1 MTAAASVAVVVPT
14 HDRAHLLERLVAALA
29 RQETPRPFSVVVVD
43 DGSRDETWTMLEK
56 LAASTG
62 LPLVPLRLDPGRGP
76 ATARNLGW
84 RATDADVVAFIDDD
98 CVPAPEWLAALANAA
113 ARAGMA
119 QGQTLPD
126 PAQASGR
133 GPFSR
138 TLEVTEAT
146 GYYQTCNMAYR
157 RDVLERLG
165 GFDER
170 FRHPTGED
178 TDLAWRALEDG
189 VDAEFVGAAVVYHDV
204 RPSSFIA
211 HLRDTRRWEGVVL
224 AVHLHPR
231 LRDRFH
237 RRWFWKPSHPPA
249 IAAAM
254 GVALALAPQSSVARR
269 LLGLALMAPYV
280 RYRTRVLPLE
290 GGPRRRVA
298 AIPLALVADLA
309 EVAVLASASARYRT
323 LLL

>member
-1 MTAAASVAVVVPT
+1 VTVVASVAVVVPT
-14 HDRAHLLERLVAALA
+14 HDRADRLERLVAALE
-29 RQETPRPFSVVVVD
+29 RQESTRPFSVVVVD
-43 DGSRDETWTMLEK
+43 DGSHDETWTVLEK
-56 LAASTG
+56 LAASTR

-84 RATDADVVAFIDDD
+84 QATDAGVIAFTDDD
-98 CVPAPEWLAALANAA
+98 CVPAPGWLEALAEEAE
-113 ARAGMA
+113 RAGMA

-126 PAQASGR
+126 PTQASGS

-138 TLEVTEAT
+138 TLAVTEAT

-189 VDAEFVGAAVVYHDV
+189 VEAEFVPAAVVYHDV
-204 RPSSFIA
+204 RPSSFVA

-224 AVHLHPR
+224 AVRLHPR

-249 IAAAM
+249 IAAAL
-254 GVALALAPQSSVARR
+254 GAVLAAGPRSSTARR
-269 LLGLALMAPYV
+269 LLGLAMIAPYI
-280 RYRTRVLPLE
+280 RYRSLVLPLD
-290 GGPRRRVA
+290 GGPRRRLA

-309 EVAVLASASARYRT
+309 EVAVLASASARYKT

>member
-1 MTAAASVAVVVPT
+1 
-14 HDRAHLLERLVAALA
+14 
-29 RQETPRPFSVVVVD
+29 
-43 DGSRDETWTMLEK
+43 
-56 LAASTG
+56 
-62 LPLVPLRLDPGRGP
+62 
-76 ATARNLGW
+76 
-84 RATDADVVAFIDDD
+84 
-98 CVPAPEWLAALANAA
+98 
-113 ARAGMA
+113 MA

-126 PAQASGR
+126 PAQASRR

-189 VDAEFVGAAVVYHDV
+189 VDAEFVDAAVVYHDV

-224 AVHLHPR
+224 AVRLHPR

-254 GVALALAPQSSVARR
+254 GVALAVGPHSSFARR
-269 LLGLALMAPYV
+269 LLGLALTAPYV
-280 RYRTRVLPLE
+280 RYRTQVLPLD

-298 AIPLALVADLA
+298 AIPLALIADLA
-309 EVAVLASASARYRT
+309 EVGVLASASARYRT

>member
-1 MTAAASVAVVVPT
+1 MRAGASVAVVVPT
-14 HDRAHLLERLVAALA
+14 HDRADLLERLVAALE
-29 RQETPRPFSVVVVD
+29 RQETPSAFTVVVVD
-43 DGSRDETWTMLEK
+43 DGSRDETWAVLEK
-56 LAASTG
+56 LAASTRLG
-62 LPLVPLRLDPGRGP
+62 LVPLRLDPGRGP

-98 CVPAPEWLAALANAA
+98 CVPAPEWLDALANAA

-126 PAQASGR
+126 PAQASRR

-138 TLEVTEAT
+138 TLEVTEPT

-189 VDAEFVGAAVVYHDV
+189 VNAEFVDAAVVYHDV

-237 RRWFWKPSHPPA
+237 HRWFWKPSHPPA
-249 IAAAM
+249 IAAAI
-254 GVALALAPQSSVARR
+254 GVALAVGHQSSFARR
-269 LLGLALMAPYV
+269 LLGLALTAPYV
-280 RYRTRVLPLE
+280 RYRTRVLPLD

-298 AIPLALVADLA
+298 AIPLALIADLA
-309 EVAVLASASARYRT
+309 EVGVLASASARYGT

>member
-1 MTAAASVAVVVPT
+1 VSARVP
-14 HDRAHLLERLVAALA
+14 VI
-29 RQETPRPFSVVVVD
+29 
-43 DGSRDETWTMLEK
+43 
-56 LAASTG
+56 
-62 LPLVPLRLDPGRGP
+62 PLRLDPGRGP
-76 ATARNLGW
+76 AAARNLGW
-84 RATDADVVAFIDDD
+84 RATDAPLVAFTDDD
-98 CVPAPEWLAALANAA
+98 CVPGPGWLAALSAAA

-119 QGQTLPD
+119 QGQTVPD
-126 PAQASGR
+126 PAQAAGR

-138 TLEVTEAT
+138 TLEVREET

-170 FRHPTGED
+170 FRYPTGED

-189 VDAEFVGAAVVYHDV
+189 ASAEFVPAAIVYHDV
-204 RPSSFIA
+204 RSSSFLA

-224 AVHLHPR
+224 AVRLHPR

-249 IAAAM
+249 IAAAV
-254 GVALALAPQSSVARR
+254 GVALVVVSRAPVRRR
-269 LLGLALMAPYV
+269 LSALSALALMAPYV
-280 RYRTRVLPLE
+280 RYRSRVLPLE

-309 EVAVLASASARYRT
+309 EVGVLAAASARYRT

>member
-1 MTAAASVAVVVPT
+1 MTAAASAAVVVPT
-14 HDRAHLLERLVAALA
+14 HDRADLLERLVAALE
-29 RQETPRPFSVVVVD
+29 RQETQRPFSVVVVD
-43 DGSRDETWTMLEK
+43 DGSRDETRTVLEK
-56 LAASTG
+56 LAASTR
-62 LPLVPLRLDPGRGP
+62 LPLIPLRLDPGRGP

-98 CVPAPEWLAALANAA
+98 CVPAPGWLEALVRAA
-113 ARAGMA
+113 ARGGMA
-119 QGQTLPD
+119 QGTTLPD
-126 PAQASGR
+126 PAQASVS

-138 TLEVTEAT
+138 TLEVTEPT

-157 RDVLERLG
+157 REVLERLG

-189 VDAEFVGAAVVYHDV
+189 VEAEFVGAAIVYHDV
-204 RPSSFIA
+204 RPSNFVA

-224 AVHLHPR
+224 AVRLHPR
-231 LRDRFH
+231 LRDRFY

-249 IAAAM
+249 MAAAM
-254 GVALALAPQSSVARR
+254 GLALAVGSNSSFVRR
-269 LLGLALMAPYV
+269 LLGLALTAPYV

-309 EVAVLASASARYRT
+309 EVGVLASASARYRT